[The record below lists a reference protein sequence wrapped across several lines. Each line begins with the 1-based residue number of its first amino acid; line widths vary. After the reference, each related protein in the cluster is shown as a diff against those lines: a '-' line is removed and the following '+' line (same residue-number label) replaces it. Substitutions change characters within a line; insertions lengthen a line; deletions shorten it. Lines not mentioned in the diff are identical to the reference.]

1 MSKRFVLTE
10 HEVKEIRGLYGLI
23 TEATEPLVIQG
34 GEFFDN
40 GKWKNFSTKTKATL
54 DAELQKAAKYIQD
67 NKGSVVYVK
76 IVAGESQVTNYDR
89 EVNPPTEVQSGYLS
103 TKRAETMKTY
113 ITNYFQGLVTQ
124 KILDKLPVF
133 EAFET
138 IIGST
143 PYKKGVDKPDD
154 QKYKNEKFVRVEMAI
169 KPASECIVGLSVT
182 VLYNPEKDPKFP
194 CRGNHQCDAA
204 NFDVLLND
212 VKIGE
217 ANLNNARDG
226 GFRSSAELQV
236 TNDLAKQIM
245 GDTPKNIVIQL
256 QCKSQNC
263 HSDRPEII
271 IKKGTTILF
280 NGCAPAKSER
290 GDTSRMTILT
300 LDPCGNL
307 IPSLNQTDPNV
318 KVVDETT
325 GTTVTNLKF
334 GDEGKPFK
342 VQFSNLQLTDPSIT
356 KEKWITNMKQI
367 QGGKVVDK
375 GNNLFQYNGQQPLVL
390 KTKKSAF
397 EIQRGQFFMVT
408 D

>member
-1 MSKRFVLTE
+1 MGKRVVLTE
-10 HEVKEIRGLYGLI
+10 QEVKEIRGLYGLI
-23 TEATEPLVIQG
+23 TEETEPLVIQG
-34 GEFFDN
+34 SEFFDN
-40 GKWKNFSTKTKATL
+40 GKWKNFSAKTKATL
-54 DAELQKAAKYIQD
+54 DAELEKAAKYIQD
-67 NKGSVVYVK
+67 NRGSVVYVK
-76 IVAGESQVTNYDR
+76 IVASESQVTNYDK
-89 EVNPPTEVQSGYLS
+89 EVNPHVKVQPGYLA
-103 TKRAETMKTY
+103 TRRAETMKDY
-113 ITNYFQGLVTQ
+113 ITNYFQGLVNQ

-138 IIGST
+138 KIGATS
-143 PYKKGVDKPDD
+143 YKQGVDNPDD
-154 QKYKNEKFVRVEMAI
+154 KKYNDEKFVRVEMAI

-182 VLYNPEKDPKFP
+182 VLYSPDKDPNFP

-226 GFRSSAELQV
+226 GFRSSAALKV

-280 NGCAPAKSER
+280 NGCAPARSER

-307 IPSLNQTDPNV
+307 IPSLNQADPNV
-318 KVVDETT
+318 KVKDETL
-325 GTTVTNLKF
+325 GTTTTQQNKF
-334 GDEGKPFK
+334 NPSEAVELPVSIGYTPEQTAKF
-342 VQFSNLQLTDPSIT
+342 LTDKGDMYLAFT
-356 KEKWITNMKQI
+356 
-367 QGGKVVDK
+367 DK
-375 GNNLFQYNGQQPLVL
+375 GGIKYYKSIRNFRFGGTSYPGD
-390 KTKKSAF
+390 KFYYFKKLN
-397 EIQRGQFFMVT
+397 I
-408 D
+408 

>member
-1 MSKRFVLTE
+1 
-10 HEVKEIRGLYGLI
+10 
-23 TEATEPLVIQG
+23 
-34 GEFFDN
+34 
-40 GKWKNFSTKTKATL
+40 
-54 DAELQKAAKYIQD
+54 
-67 NKGSVVYVK
+67 VVYVK
-76 IVAGESQVTNYDR
+76 IVAGESQVTNNDN

-103 TKRAETMKTY
+103 TKRAETMKAY

-133 EAFET
+133 EAFEI

-182 VLYNPEKDPKFP
+182 VLYNPDKDPKFP
-194 CRGNHQCDAA
+194 CRGNHQCDNA
-204 NFDVLLND
+204 NFDVLLNN

-217 ANLNNARDG
+217 ANLNNGRYG
-226 GFRSSAELQV
+226 GFKSSGVLEV

-271 IKKGTTILF
+271 IKKGNTVLF
-280 NGCAPAKSER
+280 NGCAPAKAPR
-290 GDTSRMTILT
+290 GDNSIMTLLE

-307 IPSLNQTDPNV
+307 IPSLNQPDPNV
-318 KVVDETT
+318 KVVDETSAKT
-325 GTTVTNLKF
+325 STESTKF
-334 GDEGKPFK
+334 
-342 VQFSNLQLTDPSIT
+342 NPSEAVELPVGVNYT
-356 KEKWITNMKQI
+356 PEQTAKYYT
-367 QGGKVVDK
+367 DK
-375 GNNLFQYNGQQPLVL
+375 GYMYLAVTAKDGIKYYKATKNFKLGQTDYP
-390 KTKKSAF
+390 KDKFYYFKK
-397 EIQRGQFFMVT
+397 
-408 D
+408 

>member
-10 HEVKEIRGLYGLI
+10 QEVKEIRGLYGLI
-23 TEATEPLVIQG
+23 TESTEPLVIQG

-40 GKWKNFSTKTKATL
+40 GKWKNLSTETKSTL
-54 DAELQKAAKYIQD
+54 DSELEKAAKYIQD

-76 IVAGESQVTNYDR
+76 IVAGESQVTNYDK
-89 EVNPPTEVQSGYLS
+89 EVNPPVEVQAGYLS
-103 TKRAETMKTY
+103 TKRAETMKAY
-113 ITNYFQGLVTQ
+113 VTNYFQVLVTQ

-138 IIGST
+138 ITGST
-143 PYKKGVDKPDD
+143 PYVNGVDKPDD

-182 VLYNPEKDPKFP
+182 VLYSPDKDPDFP

-217 ANLNNARDG
+217 ANLNNAMDG
-226 GFRSSAELQV
+226 GFRSSEALQV

-290 GDTSRMTILT
+290 GDKSRMTILT

-307 IPSLNQTDPNV
+307 IPSLNQTDPNA
-318 KVVDETT
+318 KVVDETS
-325 GTTVTNLKF
+325 GATTTQQNKF
-334 GDEGKPFK
+334 NPSEAVELLVGIGYTPEQTAKVFTDRGDMYLAF
-342 VQFSNLQLTDPSIT
+342 T
-356 KEKWITNMKQI
+356 
-367 QGGKVVDK
+367 DK
-375 GNNLFQYNGQQPLVL
+375 GGMKYYKSIRNFKLGQTTYP
-390 KTKKSAF
+390 KDKFYYFKK
-397 EIQRGQFFMVT
+397 
-408 D
+408 

>member
-143 PYKKGVDKPDD
+143 PYKKGVDNPDD
-154 QKYKNEKFVRVEMAI
+154 QKYRNEKFVRVEMAI
-169 KPASECIVGLSVT
+169 KPASECIVGLKIGIF
-182 VLYNPEKDPKFP
+182 YKKEKDPNFP
-194 CRGNHQCDAA
+194 CRGNHRCDKAKF
-204 NFDVLLND
+204 NVLVNN
-212 VKIGE
+212 VSIGIVS
-217 ANLNNARDG
+217 LNNLSDG
-226 GFRSSAELQV
+226 EDRGRYLEV
-236 TNDLAKQIM
+236 TNELARKIM
-245 GDTPKNIVIQL
+245 GETPKNLVIQL
-256 QCKSQNC
+256 QCESDEC
-263 HSDRPEII
+263 HSDRPEVYIN
-271 IKKGTTILF
+271 KGRTILYS
-280 NGCAPAKSER
+280 GCAPAKSER
-290 GDTSRMTILT
+290 GDTSLMTLLT

-307 IPSLNQTDPNV
+307 IPSLNQSDPNV
-318 KVVDETT
+318 KVVDETS
-325 GTTVTNLKF
+325 GTTTTPQNKFNPSEAVELPVGVGYTPEQTAKVFTDRGDMYLAVT
-334 GDEGKPFK
+334 
-342 VQFSNLQLTDPSIT
+342 
-356 KEKWITNMKQI
+356 
-367 QGGKVVDK
+367 DK
-375 GNNLFQYNGQQPLVL
+375 GGVKYYKATRNFKLAQTNYPKDKFYYF
-390 KTKKSAF
+390 KK
-397 EIQRGQFFMVT
+397 
-408 D
+408 